1 MLTGIPLPGFDRLI
15 AICKQHSL
23 PLHLPPPVMTA
34 PKPGDS
40 ILGAPVDPQLAAVY
54 ERMGGGDLGHLS
66 LYPPGS
72 DWNHLIPWN
81 ARLREFDIVQF
92 RSSLIFCEK
101 TGFALYFATVPQ
113 LADAQ
118 GIQPVIYIQAMEAPS
133 AAPVASSVDRFF
145 DIYSRYLELM
155 VVDPEY
161 LSSGVPDV
169 SFPWDVEQLIARDEP
184 LMRLAQA
191 GRFDFLTQD
200 DEEIHQWVQQLCTM
214 RP

>member
-1 MLTGIPLPGFDRLI
+1 MITGIQLPGLDRLI

-23 PLHLPPPVMTA
+23 PLRLSPPVKTA

-40 ILGAPVDPQLAAVY
+40 ILGAPVDPQLVAVY
-54 ERMGGGDLGHLS
+54 QRMSGGELGPLS
-66 LYPPGS
+66 LYSPGS

-81 ARLREFDIVQF
+81 ERLREFDIIEF
-92 RSSLIFCEK
+92 RSSLIFGEK

-113 LADAQ
+113 LANPQ
-118 GIQPVIYIQAMEAPS
+118 GLQPVIYIEAMEFPS
-133 AAPVASSVDRFF
+133 AVPVASSVDRFF

-161 LSSGVPDV
+161 LYGGVPDV
-169 SFPWDVEQLIARDEP
+169 IFPWSVGQLIASDEP
-184 LMRLAQA
+184 LVRLAQA

-200 DEEIHQWVQQLCTM
+200 DEEAHQWVQQLYTM